1 MQMYVQH
8 LMVKKLEWIEM
19 ARLAVSSILFKSLS
33 LKYDSGLVSEAHR
46 KKFDGS
52 RFRQRVGRPRI
63 AEETERLVVRM
74 AKENP
79 SWGYDRIVGALAN
92 LGHRLSEDRSCRGLL
107 LTPIFQF
114 SREAD

>member
-46 KKFDGS
+46 KK
-52 RFRQRVGRPRI
+52 V
-63 AEETERLVVRM
+63 
-74 AKENP
+74 
-79 SWGYDRIVGALAN
+79 
-92 LGHRLSEDRSCRGLL
+92 
-107 LTPIFQF
+107 
-114 SREAD
+114 